1 MGIHPAGI
9 STFTRNAKGNRIL
22 VWWDPAEA
30 VAAGAVEL
38 AAELAVGAVT
48 VGSVGWKWLSIGDG
62 LGFSSL
68 KLSRLAVWAADA
80 AAVGGGTWDVGAS
93 GLDLQK
99 LDNVCKSTLVARLSG
114 VGVGNDDAITGASKQ
129 DDAKGCVAAS
139 AFLDE
144 ITIGRDANFVLWCPI
159 GVASMSANDRDHEA
173 AFFQQSPWFTR

>member
-30 VAAGAVEL
+30 VAAGAVEF
-38 AAELAVGAVT
+38 AAELAVGAVA
-48 VGSVGWKWLSIGDG
+48 VGGVGWKWLTIGDG

-68 KLSRLAVWAADA
+68 KLSRLAVWTADA

-99 LDNVCKSTLVARLSG
+99 LDNVCKSAFVARLSG

-129 DDAKGCVAAS
+129 DDAERCVAAS

-144 ITIGRDANFVLWCPI
+144 ITVGRKSHFVLWSPV
-159 GVASMSANDRDHEA
+159 GVASMSANDRYHKA
-173 AFFQQSPWFTR
+173 ALFEQSPWFTR